1 MSLLTLP
8 LETLLNQILA
18 LDPDLRPR
26 LVALEGRVIALEL
39 TGLFTLYLRPEA
51 GTLRVDDHS
60 DRPPQV
66 TIRGT
71 PLALLRLSRG
81 GPVGPDVAIDGDTHL
96 ARAFNE
102 LFRAMDVDW
111 EEQLSRI
118 MGDTAAHQAG
128 NAVRGLL
135 AWSRQAL
142 DTLGRDSGEYLQ
154 HESRLLPPRGSLLA
168 FLDAVDRL
176 REDAD
181 RLEARVRRLEDQL
194 DRTRR

>member
-18 LDPDLRPR
+18 LDPDLQPR
-26 LVALEGRVIALEL
+26 LAALEGRVIALEL

-51 GTLRVDDHS
+51 GALRVDDHS
-60 DRPPQV
+60 DRSPDA
-66 TIRGT
+66 TIRGA
-71 PLALLRLSRG
+71 PLALLRLSQG
-81 GPVGPDVAIDGDTHL
+81 GSAGPDVTIDGDTHL
-96 ARAFNE
+96 ARAFND
-102 LFRAMDVDW
+102 LFQAMDVDW

-118 MGDTAAHQAG
+118 MGDVAAHQAG
-128 NAVRGLL
+128 NAVRGVL

-154 HESRLLPPRGSLLA
+154 QESHLLPPRGSLLA
-168 FLDAVDRL
+168 YLDAVDQL

-181 RLEARVRRLEDQL
+181 RLEVRVRRLEARMEQTP
-194 DRTRR
+194 R